1 MAKSPNFTMTRPS
14 ATLPPEADKFVRGES
29 SQPTAQDAN
38 QVPSVQAN
46 TATDVPNALTA
57 PGEPVKNS
65 STGASETTSA
75 APAEPIK
82 RLTIDIPE
90 SLHRAIKVQT
100 AQRGTKIIDEV
111 RELLEEKYRGSG
123 AA

>member
-1 MAKSPNFTMTRPS
+1 
-14 ATLPPEADKFVRGES
+14 
-29 SQPTAQDAN
+29 
-38 QVPSVQAN
+38 VPSVQAN